1 MQFDMVL
8 TTCPFC
14 GTGCNFYLKVLEGE
28 IADVLP
34 CKTHP
39 ISEGDLCVLGRNAHR
54 FVQKPDRLTK
64 PLIRKG
70 DDFIEVSW
78 SEAYKRVADGL
89 LGIKEN
95 HGPNALAVLSSA
107 KCTNEENYLIMKFTR
122 GVLGTNNLDH
132 CARLCHSSTVT
143 GLAASFGAGAMT
155 NSITEIDDTDCI
167 LVIGSNTTG
176 QHPLIASRI
185 IRAKEKGAKL
195 IVIDPRRIPLT
206 EYADLF
212 IQVNPGTN
220 VALLNGII
228 NILLEKG
235 LIDEAF
241 IRERTE
247 GFEELKQKVKEY
259 PPEKVCEVTGIS
271 REVLE
276 KVALLYGQAEKAMI
290 LYAMGVTQH
299 TTGTDNVKSV
309 ANLAMVT
316 GNIGRPSTGVNP
328 LRGQNNVQGACDMGA
343 LPNVLTG
350 YRPIADPEARS
361 LFQKKWDL
369 SLSNTP
375 GLTIVEMMDS
385 ARKGSL
391 KGMLIVGENPMMS
404 DPDIKHVKEAL
415 EALDLLVVQDIFL
428 TETAR
433 LAHVILPATSFAEKE
448 GTFTNTDRRVQ
459 RIRKAIDPVGQSK
472 PDWQIICEL
481 AKEMGATG
489 FDFSSPKE
497 IMEEISS
504 VTPSYAGITYERLD
518 KGEVLQW
525 PCPHENHPGTP
536 FLHEKDFPRGKGRFF
551 ALDYV
556 PPAELPD
563 NEYPYILSTGRIPFH
578 FHGGSMTRRIEILN
592 QEAPTGYMDINL
604 EDANTLGIKGGERVK
619 VGSRRGEISIEARV
633 STEVNPGIVF
643 IPFHFSECAVNILTD
658 RKLDPAAKIPGFKV
672 CAVNIQKEK

>member
-1 MQFDMVL
+1 MKFDMVL

-14 GTGCNFYLKVLEGE
+14 GTGCNFYLKVLGGE
-28 IADVLP
+28 ITDVVP

-39 ISEGDLCVLGRNAHR
+39 VSQGELCVLGRNAYQ
-54 FVQKPDRLTK
+54 FIQNKNRLTK

-89 LGIKEN
+89 LGIKKN
-95 HGPNALAVLSSA
+95 YGPDALAVLSSA

-122 GVLGTNNLDH
+122 GVLGTNNIDH

-155 NSITEIDDTDCI
+155 NSIAEIDDTDCI
-167 LVIGSNTTG
+167 LVIGSTTTG

-212 IQVNPGTN
+212 VQLKPGTN
-220 VALLNGII
+220 VALINGMIH
-228 NILLEKG
+228 ILIEKD
-235 LIDEAF
+235 LIDKAF

-259 PPEKVCEVTGIS
+259 PAERVSEITGIS
-271 REVLE
+271 KEVLN
-276 KVALLYGQAEKAMI
+276 KAALLYGQADKAMI
-290 LYAMGVTQH
+290 FYAMGVTQH
-299 TTGTDNVKSV
+299 TTGTDNVKST

-350 YRPIADPEARS
+350 YKPVSNPNARF
-361 LFQKKWDL
+361 LFQEKGNL
-369 SLSNTP
+369 SLPEIP

-385 ARKGSL
+385 AREGSL
-391 KGMLIVGENPMMS
+391 KGMFVVGENPMMS
-404 DPDIKHVKEAL
+404 NPDIKHVKEAL
-415 EALDLLVVQDIFL
+415 ETLDFLVVQDIFL
-428 TETAR
+428 TETAK
-433 LAHVILPATSFAEKE
+433 LAHVILPASSFAEKE

-459 RIRKAIDPVGQSK
+459 RVRKAIEPIGQSK
-472 PDWQIICEL
+472 PDWQIISEL
-481 AKEMGATG
+481 AREMGFSG
-489 FDFSSPKE
+489 FDFDSPKE
-497 IMEEISS
+497 IMKEISS
-504 VTPSYAGITYERLD
+504 VTTSYAGITYERLD
-518 KGEVLQW
+518 KGEVLHW
-525 PCPHENHPGTP
+525 PCPDENHPGTP

-551 ALDYV
+551 ALDYI
-556 PPAELPD
+556 PPPELPD
-563 NEYPYILSTGRIPFH
+563 KEYPYLLSTGRIPFH
-578 FHGGSMTRRIEILN
+578 FHGGSITRKIDILN
-592 QEAPTGYMDINL
+592 QEVPTGYVNINP
-604 EDANTLGIKGGERVK
+604 EDAKKLGIAEDERLK
-619 VGSRRGEISIEARV
+619 VSSRRGEISIKARI
-633 STEVNPGIVF
+633 STEVKPGIVF
-643 IPFHFSECAVNILTD
+643 IPFHFSECAANTLTD
-658 RKLDPAAKIPGFKV
+658 RKFDAIAKIPGFKV
-672 CAVNIQKEK
+672 CAVNIKKQD

>member
-1 MQFDMVL
+1 MKFDMVL

-28 IADVLP
+28 ITDVVP

-39 ISEGDLCVLGRNAHR
+39 VSEGELCVLGRNAYK
-54 FVQKPDRLTK
+54 FIQNKNRLTK

-70 DDFIEVSW
+70 GDFIEVSW

-89 LGIKEN
+89 LGIKKN
-95 HGPNALAVLSSA
+95 YGPNALAVLSSA
-107 KCTNEENYLIMKFTR
+107 KCTNEENYLIMKFAR

-155 NSITEIDDTDCI
+155 NSITEIDDADCI

-176 QHPLIASRI
+176 QHPLIASKI

-195 IVIDPRRIPLT
+195 IVIDPRKIPLT

-212 IQVNPGTN
+212 IQVKPGTN
-220 VALLNGII
+220 VAFINGMIH
-228 NILLEKG
+228 ILIEKG

-259 PPEKVCEVTGIS
+259 PAERVSEITDIS
-271 REVLE
+271 KEVLE
-276 KVALLYGQAEKAMI
+276 KAALLYGQADKAMI
-290 LYAMGVTQH
+290 FYAMGITQH
-299 TTGTDNVKSV
+299 TTGTDNVKST

-350 YRPIADPEARS
+350 YKPVSDPNARS
-361 LFQKKWDL
+361 LFQEKGNL
-369 SLSNTP
+369 SLPDTP
-375 GLTIVEMMDS
+375 GLTLVEMMDS
-385 ARKGSL
+385 AREGSL
-391 KGMLIVGENPMMS
+391 KGMFVVGENPMMS

-428 TETAR
+428 TETAK
-433 LAHVILPATSFAEKE
+433 LAHVILPASSFAEKE

-459 RIRKAIDPVGQSK
+459 RVRKAIDPIGQSK
-472 PDWQIICEL
+472 PDWQIISEL
-481 AKEMGATG
+481 ASEMGFTG
-489 FDFSSPKE
+489 FDFNSPKE
-497 IMEEISS
+497 IMKEISS
-504 VTPSYAGITYERLD
+504 VTTPYAGITYKRLD
-518 KGEVLQW
+518 KGEVLHW
-525 PCPHENHPGTP
+525 PCPDENHPGTP
-536 FLHEKDFPRGKGRFF
+536 FLHGKDFPRGKGRFF

-556 PPAELPD
+556 PPPELPD
-563 NEYPYILSTGRIPFH
+563 KEYPYILSTGRIPFH
-578 FHGGSMTRRIEILN
+578 FHGGSMTRKIDILN
-592 QEAPTGYMDINL
+592 QEAPTGYVDIHP
-604 EDANTLGIKGGERVK
+604 EDAKKLGVAEKELLK
-619 VGSRRGEISIEARV
+619 VSSRRGEISIKARI
-633 STEVNPGIVF
+633 STEVKPGIVF
-643 IPFHFSECAVNILTD
+643 IPIHFSECAVNILTD
-658 RKLDPAAKIPGFKV
+658 RKFDPVAKIPGFKV
-672 CAVNIQKEK
+672 CAVNIEKQE

>member
-1 MQFDMVL
+1 MFDMVL

-14 GTGCNFYLKVLEGE
+14 GTGCNFYLQVEEGK
-28 IADVLP
+28 IVDVVP
-34 CKTHP
+34 CKNHP
-39 ISEGDLCVLGRNAHR
+39 ISEGELCILGRNAHG

-64 PLIRKG
+64 PLIRK
-70 DDFIEVSW
+70 DNDFIEVSW
-78 SEAYKRVADGL
+78 AEAYNEIAERLTK
-89 LGIKEN
+89 IKEKS
-95 HGPNALAVLSSA
+95 GPDALAVLSSA

-132 CARLCHSSTVT
+132 CARLCHASTVT

-185 IRAKEKGAKL
+185 IRAKAKGAKL
-195 IVIDPRRIPLT
+195 IVIDPRKIPLT

-212 IQVNPGTN
+212 VQVKPGTN
-220 VALLNGII
+220 VALINGMIH
-228 NILLEKG
+228 ILIEKG
-235 LIDEAF
+235 LIDEDF

-247 GFEELKQKVKEY
+247 GFEELKEKVKEY
-259 PPEKVCEVTGIS
+259 PPEKVTEITGIS
-271 REVLE
+271 KEVLE
-276 KVALLYGQAEKAMI
+276 EATILYGKAEKAMI
-290 LYAMGVTQH
+290 LYAMGITQH
-299 TTGTDNVKSV
+299 TTGTDNVKSI

-361 LFQKKWDL
+361 PFQKKWDL
-369 SLSNTP
+369 SLSSSP
-375 GLTIVEMMDS
+375 GLTIVEMMES
-385 ARKGSL
+385 AKAGSL
-391 KGMLIVGENPMMS
+391 KGMMVIGENPMMS

-428 TETAR
+428 TETAK
-433 LAHVILPATSFAEKE
+433 LAHVILPAASFAEKE

-459 RIRKAIDPVGQSK
+459 RVRKAIDPIGQSK
-472 PDWQIICEL
+472 PDWQIISEL
-481 AKEMGATG
+481 ARKMGATG
-489 FDFSSPKE
+489 FDFSSPEE
-497 IMEEISS
+497 IMKEISS
-504 VTPSYAGITYERLD
+504 LTTSYAGISYERLD
-518 KGEVLQW
+518 RGEVLPW
-525 PCPHENHPGTP
+525 PCADENHPGTP
-536 FLHEKDFPRGKGRFF
+536 FLHKEGFPRGKGRFF
-551 ALDYV
+551 ALDYI
-556 PPAELPD
+556 PPGEVPD

-592 QEAPTGYMDINL
+592 QEAPTGYMDIHL
-604 EDANTLGIKGGERVK
+604 EDANKLGIKGGEPVK
-619 VGSRRGEISIEARV
+619 VSSRRGEISIKARI
-633 STEVNPGIVF
+633 STEVTPGIVF

-658 RKLDPAAKIPGFKV
+658 RKFDPMAKIPGFKV
-672 CAVNIQKEK
+672 CAVNIEKQE